1 MPVEERKL
9 KPKASLL
16 VGMQNSTILEATLGG
31 SWAVSYKAKHTLT
44 VWSKNQAPWYSPT
57 RAENL
62 CPPKTAHRCL

>member
-44 VWSKNQAPWYSPT
+44 V
-57 RAENL
+57 
-62 CPPKTAHRCL
+62 